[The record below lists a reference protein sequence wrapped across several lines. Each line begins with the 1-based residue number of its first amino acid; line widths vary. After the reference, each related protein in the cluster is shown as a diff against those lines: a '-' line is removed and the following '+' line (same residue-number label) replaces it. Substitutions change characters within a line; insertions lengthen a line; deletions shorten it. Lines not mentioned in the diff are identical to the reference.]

1 MAELIPD
8 QWKNEVRS
16 ILAEAS
22 NGSIIV
28 KKRAA
33 EEFQAMF
40 PLSFSFHL
48 YQAFEQA
55 LKTSGLTGNQIS
67 GMTPE
72 GTTYEFI
79 FSYERRNVYGKVC
92 LTTDNKVI
100 VIFSAHRPLK
110 GTTL

>member
-1 MAELIPD
+1 MAEIIPD
-8 QWKNEVRS
+8 LWKNKVRA
-16 ILAEAS
+16 ILTEAP
-22 NGSIIV
+22 NDSIIV

-40 PLSFSFHL
+40 PLSFSYNL

-55 LKTSGLTGNQIS
+55 LETPGLTGNQVY

-79 FSYERRNVYGKVC
+79 FLYEKRDVYGKVC
-92 LTTDNKVI
+92 LTTDNEVI

-110 GTTL
+110 GAAL